1 MSDENCPWNPQRV
14 PNLPRWAPA
23 GDPHTPDAKAPT
35 HARRA
40 RSGGLW
46 ALVLIAGIG
55 VALPARAQVAPTA
68 SGGNEA
74 QVDIPI
80 PPSIAL
86 DPALTLDPSA
96 PQTGALPGGVTPA
109 FGQKSLSEDEWRFDF
124 HGFLTAP
131 LNAGI
136 GSRVNPM
143 PGQSHT
149 TLHSPPVVPDDL
161 ETFSHTG
168 VVPTTYAQINFSEGN
183 SVVTGLVSIVA
194 KQANAS
200 TSFLE
205 PASQLGVTD
214 VFVSITPPI
223 DSRLHLQALVGA
235 FTSRF
240 GATGEFD
247 EGRYGTPLIA
257 RISGVGEQATAKIGF
272 GDLTLILVEG
282 IHGQSN
288 KASQSITVDAWNN
301 FADPGAGSSF
311 VAHGHVGVGW
321 RKRATLGAHFLRA
334 FSMDDRAGTSA
345 PDGRINIF
353 AADARVNAGRFGH
366 LYLAYS
372 YTDALQARAVSRI
385 ISVLNAP
392 GGLGLMQNYF
402 GLNSGGTGTLGT
414 LGFQYDLS
422 IGKLVS
428 YPIPFSGDG
437 PDLFVSVFGM
447 FTHVTSADPGVDPA
461 TANVAAG
468 VTGHPWSGADKRKVG
483 LEATYSVLPWLA
495 TSLRYDRVD
504 PLTDDAHYS
513 FAVVSPRVIL
523 RTDWQATDQIVIQYS
538 HWFNGSNTLVRT
550 GDPPMVD
557 PAQVPDGDM
566 LSISASMWW

>member
-1 MSDENCPWNPQRV
+1 MDDHNCRWNPQRV
-14 PNLPRWAPA
+14 PNLRRAWPA
-23 GDPHTPDAKAPT
+23 GLA
-35 HARRA
+35 
-40 RSGGLW
+40 
-46 ALVLIAGIG
+46 ALVLIAGVG
-55 VALPARAQVAPTA
+55 AALPARAQVAGAA
-68 SGGNEA
+68 SGGDEA
-74 QVDIPI
+74 RVDIPI
-80 PPSIAL
+80 PPSMAL
-86 DPALTLDPSA
+86 DPAISLDPSTPA
-96 PQTGALPGGVTPA
+96 TGALPGGMTPA

-136 GSRVNPM
+136 GSRANPM
-143 PGQSHT
+143 PGQSKT
-149 TLHSPPVVPDDL
+149 TLHAPPVVPDDL

-183 SVVTGLVSIVA
+183 SVITGMVSIVA

-214 VFVSITPPI
+214 VFVAITPPI

-240 GATGEFD
+240 GSPGEYD

-257 RISGVGEQATAKIGF
+257 RISGVGEQVTAKVGF
-272 GDLTLILVEG
+272 GDLTLILMEG
-282 IHGQSN
+282 LHGQSN

-321 RKRATLGAHFLRA
+321 RRHLTLGAHFLRA

-345 PDGRINIF
+345 PDGRINIL

-392 GGLGLMQNYF
+392 GGLGLMQNYL

-428 YPIPFSGDG
+428 YPVPFSGDG

-461 TANVAAG
+461 TANVMAG
-468 VTGHPWSGADKRKVG
+468 VTGHPWSGTDKRKVG
-483 LEATYSVLPWLA
+483 LEATYSLLPWLA

-557 PAQVPDGDM
+557 PAQIPDGDM

>member
-1 MSDENCPWNPQRV
+1 MDDDDNCLWSPQRV
-14 PNLPRWAPA
+14 PSLPRGAA
-23 GDPHTPDAKAPT
+23 PDAPSR
-35 HARRA
+35 ARRA
-40 RSGGLW
+40 RPVGLP
-46 ALVLIAGIG
+46 ALVLIAGLG
-55 VALPARAQVAPTA
+55 AALPARAQVAGAA
-68 SGGNEA
+68 SGGDEA
-74 QVDIPI
+74 KVDVPI
-80 PPSIAL
+80 PPTMAL
-86 DPALTLDPSA
+86 DPAISLDPSA
-96 PQTGALPGGVTPA
+96 PATGALPGGVTPA

-136 GSRVNPM
+136 GSRLNPM
-143 PGQSHT
+143 PGQSKT

-183 SVVTGLVSIVA
+183 SVITGVVSIVA

-214 VFVSITPPI
+214 VFVAITPPI

-240 GATGEFD
+240 GSPGEYD

-257 RISGVGEQATAKIGF
+257 RISGVGEQVTAKIGF
-272 GDLTLILVEG
+272 GDLTLILMEG
-282 IHGQSN
+282 LHGQSN

-321 RKRATLGAHFLRA
+321 RRHLTLGAHFLRA

-402 GLNSGGTGTLGT
+402 GLNGGGTGTLGT

-422 IGKLVS
+422 VGKLVS
-428 YPIPFSGDG
+428 YPVPFSGDG
-437 PDLFVSVFGM
+437 PDLFLSVFGM

-461 TANVAAG
+461 TANVMAG
-468 VTGHPWSGADKRKVG
+468 VTGHPWSGTDKRKVG
-483 LEATYSVLPWLA
+483 LEATYSMLSWLA

-504 PLTDDAHYS
+504 PLTDEM
-513 FAVVSPRVIL
+513 VSAL
-523 RTDWQATDQIVIQYS
+523 TAY
-538 HWFNGSNTLVRT
+538 
-550 GDPPMVD
+550 
-557 PAQVPDGDM
+557 
-566 LSISASMWW
+566 

>member
-1 MSDENCPWNPQRV
+1 MDDQHCPTR
-14 PNLPRWAPA
+14 
-23 GDPHTPDAKAPT
+23 T
-35 HARRA
+35 RRA
-40 RSGGLW
+40 RPGGLP

-55 VALPARAQVAPTA
+55 AALPARAQVAGTA
-68 SGGNEA
+68 SGGDEA
-74 QVDIPI
+74 KADVPI
-80 PPSIAL
+80 PPTLAL
-86 DPALTLDPSA
+86 DPAISLDPSTPA
-96 PQTGALPGGVTPA
+96 TGALPGGMTPA

-136 GSRVNPM
+136 GSRANPM
-143 PGQSHT
+143 PGQSKT

-183 SVVTGLVSIVA
+183 SVVTGVVSIVA

-214 VFVSITPPI
+214 VFVAITPPI

-240 GATGEFD
+240 GSPGEYD

-257 RISGVGEQATAKIGF
+257 RISGVGEQVTAKIGF
-272 GDLTLILVEG
+272 GDLTLILMEG

-321 RKRATLGAHFLRA
+321 RRQLTLGAHFLRA
-334 FSMDDRAGTSA
+334 FSMDDRAGTTA

-422 IGKLVS
+422 VGKLVS
-428 YPIPFSGDG
+428 YPVPFSGDG
-437 PDLFVSVFGM
+437 PDLFLSVFGI
-447 FTHVTSADPGVDPA
+447 FTHVTSEDPGVDPA
-461 TANVAAG
+461 TANVMAG
-468 VTGHPWSGADKRKVG
+468 VTGHPWSGTDKRKVG
-483 LEATYSVLPWLA
+483 LEATYSLLPWLA

-557 PAQVPDGDM
+557 PTQIPDGDM

>member
-1 MSDENCPWNPQRV
+1 MDEI
-14 PNLPRWAPA
+14 
-23 GDPHTPDAKAPT
+23 PT
-35 HARRA
+35 CARRA
-40 RSGGLW
+40 RPGSLW
-46 ALVLIAGIG
+46 ALVLIAGVG
-55 VALPARAQVAPTA
+55 ASLPARAQMAPAA
-68 SGGNEA
+68 SGGDESK
-74 QVDIPI
+74 VDVPI
-80 PPSIAL
+80 PPTMAL
-86 DPALTLDPSA
+86 DPAISLDPSA

-136 GSRVNPM
+136 GSRANPM
-143 PGQSHT
+143 PGQSKT

-168 VVPTTYAQINFSEGN
+168 VVPTTYAQMNFSEGN
-183 SVVTGLVSIVA
+183 SVITGLVSIVA

-205 PASQLGVTD
+205 PSSQLGVTD
-214 VFVSITPPI
+214 VFVAITPPI
-223 DSRLHLQALVGA
+223 NSRLHLQALVGA
-235 FTSRF
+235 FTARF
-240 GATGEFD
+240 GATGEYD

-321 RKRATLGAHFLRA
+321 RRQLTVGAHFLRA

-353 AADARVNAGRFGH
+353 ASDARVNAGRFGH

-402 GLNSGGTGTLGT
+402 GLNGGGTGTLRT

-428 YPIPFSGDG
+428 YPVPFSGDG
-437 PDLFVSVFGM
+437 PDLFVSVFGL

-468 VTGHPWSGADKRKVG
+468 VAGHPWDGSDKRKVG
-483 LEATYSVLPWLA
+483 FEATYSVLPWLA

-550 GDPPMVD
+550 GDPPTVD

>member
-1 MSDENCPWNPQRV
+1 M
-14 PNLPRWAPA
+14 A
-23 GDPHTPDAKAPT
+23 GVGA
-35 HARRA
+35 
-40 RSGGLW
+40 
-46 ALVLIAGIG
+46 
-55 VALPARAQVAPTA
+55 ALPARAQVAPTA
-68 SGGNEA
+68 SGGDEGK
-74 QVDIPI
+74 VDIAI
-80 PPSIAL
+80 PPTMAL
-86 DPALTLDPSA
+86 DPALSLDPSA
-96 PQTGALPGGVTPA
+96 PQIGALPGGVTPA

-136 GSRVNPM
+136 GSRPMPM
-143 PGQSHT
+143 PGQSKT

-183 SVVTGLVSIVA
+183 SVVTGVVSIVA

-214 VFVSITPPI
+214 VFVALTPPI
-223 DSRLHLQALVGA
+223 NDRVHLQALVGA

-240 GATGEFD
+240 GSPGEYD

-272 GDLTLILVEG
+272 GDLTLILMEG
-282 IHGQSN
+282 LHGQSN

-321 RKRATLGAHFLRA
+321 RRQLTVGAHFLRA

-353 AADARVNAGRFGH
+353 AGDARVNAGRFGH

-372 YTDALQARAVSRI
+372 YTDALQSRAVSRI

-392 GGLGLMQNYF
+392 GGLGLMSNYF
-402 GLNSGGTGTLGT
+402 GLNSGGTGTLRTIG
-414 LGFQYDLS
+414 GQYDLS

-437 PDLFVSVFGM
+437 PDVYVSVFGLL
-447 FTHVTSADPGVDPA
+447 THVTSADPGVDPS

-468 VTGHPWSGADKRKVG
+468 VPGHPWTGSDKRKLG

-495 TSLRYDRVD
+495 ASLRYDRVD

-550 GDPPMVD
+550 GDPPTVD

>member
-1 MSDENCPWNPQRV
+1 MDDQIPKR
-14 PNLPRWAPA
+14 
-23 GDPHTPDAKAPT
+23 
-35 HARRA
+35 ARRA
-40 RSGGLW
+40 WPSGLP
-46 ALVLIAGIG
+46 ALVLIAGVG
-55 VALPARAQVAPTA
+55 AALPARAQVAGAA
-68 SGGNEA
+68 SGGDEA
-74 QVDIPI
+74 KVDVPI
-80 PPSIAL
+80 PPSMAL
-86 DPALTLDPSA
+86 DPAISLDPSTPA
-96 PQTGALPGGVTPA
+96 TGALPGGMTPA

-136 GSRVNPM
+136 GSRINPM
-143 PGQSHT
+143 PGQSKT
-149 TLHSPPVVPDDL
+149 TLHAPPVVPDDL

-183 SVVTGLVSIVA
+183 SVVTGMVSIVA

-214 VFVSITPPI
+214 VFIALTPPI
-223 DSRLHLQALVGA
+223 DSRVHLQALIGA

-240 GATGEFD
+240 GAPGEYD

-272 GDLTLILVEG
+272 GDLTLILMEG
-282 IHGQSN
+282 LHGQSN

-321 RKRATLGAHFLRA
+321 RRQLTLGAHFLRA
-334 FSMDDRAGTSA
+334 FSMDDRAGTTA

-353 AADARVNAGRFGH
+353 AADGRVNAGRFGH

-428 YPIPFSGDG
+428 YPVPFSGDG
-437 PDLFVSVFGM
+437 PDLFVSVFGV

-461 TANVAAG
+461 TANVPGG
-468 VTGHPWSGADKRKVG
+468 VTGHPWNGADKRKVG
-483 LEATYSVLPWLA
+483 LEATYSLLPWLA

-557 PAQVPDGDM
+557 PAQIPDGDM

>member
-1 MSDENCPWNPQRV
+1 MDDHNCPWNPQRV
-14 PNLPRWAPA
+14 PNLRDEAAEGGGGRAGSPCRSPRRGWAPA
-23 GDPHTPDAKAPT
+23 GDPPAPDANCLWSPQRVPNL
-35 HARRA
+35 RRA
-40 RSGGLW
+40 WPAGLA
-46 ALVLIAGIG
+46 ALVLIAGVG
-55 VALPARAQVAPTA
+55 AALPARAQVAGAA
-68 SGGNEA
+68 SGGDEA
-74 QVDIPI
+74 KVDIPI
-80 PPSIAL
+80 PPSMAL
-86 DPALTLDPSA
+86 DPAISLDPSTPA
-96 PQTGALPGGVTPA
+96 TGALPGGMTPA

-143 PGQSHT
+143 PGQSKT
-149 TLHSPPVVPDDL
+149 TLHAPPVVPDDL

-183 SVVTGLVSIVA
+183 SVITGMVSIVA

-214 VFVSITPPI
+214 VFVAITPPI

-240 GATGEFD
+240 GSPGEYD

-257 RISGVGEQATAKIGF
+257 RISGVGEQVTAKVGF
-272 GDLTLILVEG
+272 GDLTLILMEG
-282 IHGQSN
+282 LHGQSN

-321 RKRATLGAHFLRA
+321 RRHLTLGAHFLRA

-392 GGLGLMQNYF
+392 GGLGLMQNYL
-402 GLNSGGTGTLGT
+402 GLNSGGTGTLGRSDSST
-414 LGFQYDLS
+414 
-422 IGKLVS
+422 
-428 YPIPFSGDG
+428 
-437 PDLFVSVFGM
+437 
-447 FTHVTSADPGVDPA
+447 
-461 TANVAAG
+461 
-468 VTGHPWSGADKRKVG
+468 
-483 LEATYSVLPWLA
+483 
-495 TSLRYDRVD
+495 
-504 PLTDDAHYS
+504 
-513 FAVVSPRVIL
+513 
-523 RTDWQATDQIVIQYS
+523 
-538 HWFNGSNTLVRT
+538 
-550 GDPPMVD
+550 
-557 PAQVPDGDM
+557 
-566 LSISASMWW
+566 ISASASWSAIRFRSRATGRTCSSACSGCSLT